1 MEISPMNILAI
12 DTITPVLAVTA
23 KGPAGNIT
31 VSITDGGQHADKLV
45 DAIDRAIALAGFSA
59 RETELVTCAEGPGS
73 FTGLRL
79 AWSAAKAVSL
89 AAECPLIPAPPLP
102 CYALPFADWPG
113 VVVSVLDA
121 KKNRFYAQIFRRGE
135 SVTEAL
141 DMEEKDLMAF
151 ADPSERVLVT
161 GPDAK
166 LFAERLDSAVPG
178 LDFTA
183 LPSGL
188 TGISGELAEFA
199 EKAFPGYTQGVPDHA
214 GPIYVR
220 KSDAEAGTTAGQR

>member
-1 MEISPMNILAI
+1 MNILAI

-23 KGPAGNIT
+23 KGPSGKIT
-31 VSITDGGQHADKLV
+31 VAITDGGQHADKLV

-79 AWSAAKAVSL
+79 AWSAAKAISL

-102 CYALPFADWPG
+102 CYAIPFADWPG
-113 VVVSVLDA
+113 AVVSVLDA
-121 KKNRFYAQIFRRGE
+121 KKNRFYAQVFRRGK

-141 DMEEKDLMAF
+141 DMEEKGLMGF
-151 ADPSERVLVT
+151 VDPSERILVT
-161 GPDAK
+161 GPDAI
-166 LFAERLDSAVPG
+166 LFAEQLHSAIPG
-178 LDFTA
+178 LDVTA

-188 TGISGELAEFA
+188 SGISGELAEFA
-199 EKAFPGYTQGVPDHA
+199 EIAFPGYTDGVPDHA

-220 KSDAEAGTTAGQR
+220 KSDAETGTAAKQR

>member
-1 MEISPMNILAI
+1 MNILAI

-23 KGPAGNIT
+23 KGETGKIT
-31 VSITDGGQHADKLV
+31 IAISEGGQHAEKLV

-89 AAECPLIPAPPLP
+89 AAECPLIPVAPLP

-121 KKNRFYAQIFRRGE
+121 KKNRFYAQVFRRGKA
-135 SVTEAL
+135 VTEAL
-141 DMEEKDLMAF
+141 DMEEKNILEYI
-151 ADPSERVLVT
+151 DPSERVLVT
-161 GPDAK
+161 GPDAF
-166 LFAERLDSAVPG
+166 LFAERLNAAVPG
-178 LDFTA
+178 LDVTA

-188 TGISGELAEFA
+188 GGISGELAEFA
-199 EKAFPGYTQGVPDHA
+199 ENTFPGYTEGVPDHA

-220 KSDAEAGTTAGQR
+220 KSDAESGTAGQ